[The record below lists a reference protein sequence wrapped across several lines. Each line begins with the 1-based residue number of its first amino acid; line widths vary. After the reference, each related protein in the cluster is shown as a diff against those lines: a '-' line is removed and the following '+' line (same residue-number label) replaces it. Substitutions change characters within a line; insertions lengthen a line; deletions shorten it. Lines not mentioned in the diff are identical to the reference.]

1 MAASLRRLEGVLS
14 ARCGVAGGGG
24 EEMLGVPMWMKEV
37 VPVWGSLELEVV
49 GIVEVEVVEVEE
61 LVVESLAVG
70 LSRWGRCV
78 Q

>member
-1 MAASLRRLEGVLS
+1 
-14 ARCGVAGGGG
+14 
-24 EEMLGVPMWMKEV
+24 MWMKEV
-37 VPVWGSLELEVV
+37 VPVWESLELEVV
-49 GIVEVEVVEVEE
+49 GIVEVGVVEVEE

>member
-1 MAASLRRLEGVLS
+1 MVWQE
-14 ARCGVAGGGG
+14 VA
-24 EEMLGVPMWMKEV
+24 EEMLEVPMWMKEV
-37 VPVWGSLELEVV
+37 VPLWESLELEVV
-49 GIVEVEVVEVEE
+49 GIVEAEVVEVEE